1 MPVLDIQKNIS
12 LVKDKKLLPIID
24 KVLNE
29 ERLSFEEGVQLFK
42 TNDLLTLGMLANH
55 VTEKK
60 NGKYAY
66 FVMNRQINPTNVC
79 TLDCKFCAFADMDK
93 NSPKAYEM
101 DFSEI
106 IEKAKFAVENGAT
119 EVHIVG
125 GLHPD
130 WDFDRYLNIISVIR
144 ENFPDLHIK
153 AYTAVEIDYLSHL
166 SGLSYEEVLKKLIEA
181 GLNSLPGGG
190 AEIFSTRARRIIAP
204 SKIGWKKYLE
214 IHKTAHKLG
223 LHSTTTMLY
232 GHVETI
238 EERVDHMI
246 KIREA
251 QDETGGF
258 TCFIPLAYQPENN
271 DLEIT
276 EHTAGIDDLK
286 TIAVSRLMLDNV
298 PHIKAYWVM
307 IGEKVAQVALN
318 FGADDMDGT
327 VMEEKIAHFAGAKSP
342 TQQQKERLI
351 KLIKEAG
358 KIPVERDTIYNH
370 LKVYG
375 EDETV

>member
-1 MPVLDIQKNIS
+1 MERSDLEYMIS
-12 LVKDKKLLPIID
+12 LSTDKELFPIID
-24 KVLNE
+24 KVLMGK
-29 ERLSFEEGVQLFK
+29 RLSFDDGVKLFN
-42 TNDLLTLGMLANH
+42 TNDLLTLGLLANFK
-55 VTEKK
+55 TEEK

-66 FVMNRQINPTNVC
+66 FVINRQINPTNIC
-79 TLDCKFCAFADMDK
+79 ALDCKFCAFATMDK
-93 NSPKAYEM
+93 NDPKAYEISYE
-101 DFSEI
+101 DLIS
-106 IEKAKFAVENGAT
+106 KTKYAVDQGAS

-130 WDFDRYLNIISVIR
+130 WDFNTYLEMIKIIR

-153 AYTAVEIDYLSHL
+153 AFTAVEIDYFSKISKLD
-166 SGLSYEEVLKKLIEA
+166 YQTVLIMLKEA

-190 AEIFSTRARRIIAP
+190 AEIFAPKVRRIIAP
-204 SKIGWKKYLE
+204 TKIGWKRYLE
-214 IHKTAHKLG
+214 IHKTAHRLG

-232 GHVETI
+232 GHVEEI
-238 EERVDHMI
+238 HDRVDHML

-271 DLEIT
+271 DLNIT
-276 EHTAGIDDLK
+276 DHTSGIDDLK
-286 TIAVSRLMLDNV
+286 TIAVARLLLDNV

-307 IGEKVAQVALN
+307 IGEKIAQTALN

-342 TQQQKERLI
+342 TQQQKEKLIRLI
-351 KLIKEAG
+351 REAG
-358 KIPVERDTIYNH
+358 KIPVERDTLYNH

-375 EDETV
+375 E

>member
-1 MPVLDIQKNIS
+1 MPVLDIQKNLS

-130 WDFDRYLNIISVIR
+130 WDFDRYLNIISAIR

>member
-1 MPVLDIQKNIS
+1 MYSMDINDS
-12 LVKDKKLLPIID
+12 LKFLKDKSLIPIID
-24 KVLNE
+24 KVLE
-29 ERLSFEEGVQLFK
+29 GKRLSAEDGITLFN
-42 TNDLLTLGMLANH
+42 TNDLLTLGSLANY
-55 VTEKK
+55 VTEQK

-66 FVMNRQINPTNVC
+66 FVINRQINPTNVC

-101 DFSEI
+101 DYKEI
-106 IEKAKFAVENGAT
+106 IEKARYAVENGAT

-130 WDFDRYLNIISVIR
+130 WDFDKYLNIVSVIR
-144 ENFPDLHIK
+144 QNFPNLHIK
-153 AYTAVEIDYLSHL
+153 AFTAVEVDYFSQL
-166 SGLSYEEVLKKLIEA
+166 SGLNYEQVLIKLKEA

-190 AEIFSTRARRIIAP
+190 AEIFSPRVRRIIAP
-204 SKIGWKKYLE
+204 QKIGWKKYLE
-214 IHKTAHKLG
+214 IHKTAHNLG

-232 GHVETI
+232 GHVETV

-271 DLEIT
+271 ELDIK
-276 EHTAGIDDLK
+276 EHTSGIDDLK
-286 TIAVSRLMLDNV
+286 TVAVSRLMLDNI

-307 IGEKVAQVALN
+307 IGEKIAQIALN

-327 VMEEKIAHFAGAKSP
+327 VMEERIAHFAGAKSP
-342 TQQQKERLI
+342 TEQQKERLI
-351 KLIKEAG
+351 RLIKEAG
-358 KIPVERDTIYNH
+358 KIPVERDTLYKH
-370 LKVYG
+370 LKEY
-375 EDETV
+375 

>member
-1 MPVLDIQKNIS
+1 MPFLDIEKSLS
-12 LVKDKKLLPIID
+12 LVKDKNLVQIID
-24 KVLNE
+24 KVLNG
-29 ERLSFEEGVQLFK
+29 ERLTFEDGVQLFK
-42 TNDLLTLGMLANH
+42 TNDLLTVGTLANY

-66 FVMNRQINPTNVC
+66 FVINRQINPTNVC

-101 DFSEI
+101 DYEQI
-106 IEKAKFAVENGAT
+106 IEKAKYAVENGAT

-144 ENFPDLHIK
+144 KNFPDLHIK
-153 AYTAVEIDYLSHL
+153 AYTAVEIDYLSQL
-166 SGLSYEEVLKKLIEA
+166 SGLDYKEVLEKLVEA

-190 AEIFSTRARRIIAP
+190 AEIFSPRVRRIIAP
-204 SKIGWKKYLE
+204 TKIGWKKYLQ
-214 IHKTAHKLG
+214 IHRTAHKLG

-232 GHVETI
+232 GHVETV
-238 EERVDHMI
+238 EERVDHML

-271 DLEIT
+271 ELEIT

-307 IGEKVAQVALN
+307 IGEKIAQIALN

-342 TQQQKERLI
+342 TQQQKDRLV
-351 KLIKEAG
+351 KLIKEAD
-358 KIPVERDTIYNH
+358 KIPVERDTLYNH
-370 LKVYG
+370 VKVYS
-375 EDETV
+375 

>member
-1 MPVLDIQKNIS
+1 MFSLDIEKALSMATDKNIFP
-12 LVKDKKLLPIID
+12 VID
-24 KVLNE
+24 KVLE
-29 ERLSFEEGVQLFK
+29 GKRLNMEDGVKLFESS
-42 TNDLLTLGMLANH
+42 DLLTVGILANY

-66 FVMNRQINPTNVC
+66 FVINRQINPTNIC
-79 TLDCKFCAFADMDK
+79 ALDCKFCAFATMDK
-93 NSPKAYEM
+93 NDPKAYEM
-101 DFSEI
+101 NYDEI
-106 IEKAKFAVENGAT
+106 VSKAKYAVEQGAS

-130 WDFDRYLNIISVIR
+130 WNFDVYLNMISILR
-144 ENFPDLHIK
+144 KNFSDLHIK
-153 AYTAVEIDYLSHL
+153 AFTAVEIDYFSKLANI
-166 SGLSYEEVLKKLIEA
+166 SYEEVLIKLKEA

-190 AEIFSTRARRIIAP
+190 AEIFSPRVRRVIAP
-204 SKIGWKKYLE
+204 TKIGWKKYLE
-214 IHKTAHKLG
+214 IHKIAHRLG

-232 GHVETI
+232 GHVETY
-238 EERVDHMI
+238 EERVDHML

-271 DLEIT
+271 DLNIT
-276 EHTAGIDDLK
+276 EHTSGIDDLK
-286 TIAVSRLMLDNV
+286 TIAVSRLILDNL

-307 IGEKVAQVALN
+307 IGEKIAQTALN

-351 KLIKEAG
+351 RLIKEAG
-358 KIPVERDTIYNH
+358 KIPVERDTLYNH
-370 LKVYG
+370 IKVYQ
-375 EDETV
+375 

>member
-1 MPVLDIQKNIS
+1 MPFLDIEKSLS
-12 LVKDKKLLPIID
+12 LVKDKKLVPIID
-24 KVLNE
+24 KVLNG
-29 ERLSFEEGVQLFK
+29 ERLSFEDGVALFK
-42 TNDLLTLGMLANH
+42 TDDLLTVGTLANY

-66 FVMNRQINPTNVC
+66 FVINRQINPTNVC

-101 DFSEI
+101 DYQDI
-106 IEKAKFAVENGAT
+106 IEKAKYAVENGAT

-130 WDFDRYLNIISVIR
+130 WDFERYLNIISVIR
-144 ENFPDLHIK
+144 KNFPELHIK
-153 AYTAVEIDYLSHL
+153 AYTAVEIDYLSQL
-166 SGLSYEEVLKKLIEA
+166 SGLNYREVLEKLVEA

-190 AEIFSTRARRIIAP
+190 AEIFSPRVRRIIAP
-204 SKIGWKKYLE
+204 TKIGWKKYLE
-214 IHKTAHKLG
+214 IHKTAHRLG

-232 GHVETI
+232 GHVETV

-246 KIREA
+246 KVREA
-251 QDETGGF
+251 QDETSGF

-286 TIAVSRLMLDNV
+286 TIAVSRLVLDNI

-307 IGEKVAQVALN
+307 IGEKIAQIALN

-358 KIPVERDTIYNH
+358 KIPVERDTLYNH
-370 LKVYG
+370 VKVYS
-375 EDETV
+375 

>member
-1 MPVLDIQKNIS
+1 MPFLDIEKSLS
-12 LVKDKKLLPIID
+12 LVKDKNLVPIID

-29 ERLSFEEGVQLFK
+29 ERLTFEDGVQLFK
-42 TNDLLTLGMLANH
+42 TNDLLTLGTLANY

-66 FVMNRQINPTNVC
+66 FVINRQINPTNVC

-101 DFSEI
+101 DYEQI
-106 IEKAKFAVENGAT
+106 IEKAKYAVENGAT

-130 WDFDRYLNIISVIR
+130 WDFDRYLNIVSVIR
-144 ENFPDLHIK
+144 KNFPELHIK
-153 AYTAVEIDYLSHL
+153 AYTAVEIDYLSQL
-166 SGLSYEEVLKKLIEA
+166 SGLSYNEVLEKLVEA

-190 AEIFSTRARRIIAP
+190 AEIFSPRVRRIIAP
-204 SKIGWKKYLE
+204 TKIGWKKYLQ

-232 GHVETI
+232 GHVETVK
-238 EERVDHMI
+238 ERVDHML

-271 DLEIT
+271 ELEIT
-276 EHTAGIDDLK
+276 EHTSGIDDLK

-307 IGEKVAQVALN
+307 IGEKIAQIALN

-342 TQQQKERLI
+342 TQQQKDRLV
-351 KLIKEAG
+351 KLIKEAD
-358 KIPVERDTIYNH
+358 KIPVERDTLYNH
-370 LKVYG
+370 VKVYS
-375 EDETV
+375 

>member
-1 MPVLDIQKNIS
+1 MAVSDIERLVS
-12 LVKDKKLLPIID
+12 LSSDKEIFPIID
-24 KVLNE
+24 KVLE
-29 ERLSFEEGVQLFK
+29 GKRLSFEEGVKLFE
-42 TNDLLTLGMLANH
+42 TPDLLTVGILANY

-66 FVMNRQINPTNVC
+66 FVINRQINPTNIC
-79 TLDCKFCAFADMDK
+79 ALDCNFCAFATMDK
-93 NSPKAYEM
+93 NDPKAYEM
-101 DFSEI
+101 SYQDI
-106 IEKAKFAVENGAT
+106 LEKARYAVSQGAS

-130 WDFDRYLNIISVIR
+130 WDFDVYLNMVSLLKK
-144 ENFPDLHIK
+144 NFPRLHIK
-153 AYTAVEIDYLSHL
+153 AFTAVEVDYFSRI
-166 SGLSYEEVLKKLIEA
+166 SGLSYREVLERLKEA
-181 GLNSLPGGG
+181 GLGSLPGGG
-190 AEIFSTRARRIIAP
+190 AEIFAPRVRRIIAP

-214 IHKTAHKLG
+214 IHKTAHELG
-223 LHSTTTMLY
+223 LHSTVTMLY
-232 GHVETI
+232 GHVETF

-271 DLEIT
+271 ELNIT
-276 EHTAGIDDLK
+276 EHTHGVDDLK
-286 TIAVSRLMLDNV
+286 TIAVSRLILDNV

-307 IGEKVAQVALN
+307 IGEKIAQTALN

-342 TQQQKERLI
+342 TQQQKEKLI
-351 KLIKEAG
+351 RLIKEAG
-358 KIPVERDTIYNH
+358 KIPVERDTLYNH
-370 LKVYG
+370 IRVYG
-375 EDETV
+375 